1 MKRALFFKLCVL
13 FVYSWFIQLSVAHD
27 YTQWG
32 LPEGAKFRIG
42 KGWISEIAC
51 SPSGDRIAV
60 ASSIGVWLYDAHSG
74 SEISLLTGHRGV
86 VRCVA
91 FSADGLSLASGSW
104 DATVRLWDARTG
116 EHKQIFIGHTDVVT
130 SVAFSPDGKTL
141 ASSSGKQGQD
151 DSFVGCANG
160 KTTPGSSGAYG

>member
-91 FSADGLSLASGSW
+91 FSAGWTFTLASGSW
-104 DATVRLWDARTG
+104 EVRLWDALTG
-116 EHKQIFIGHTDVVT
+116 ELKQTFSLGIGM
-130 SVAFSPDGKTL
+130 S
-141 ASSSGKQGQD
+141 
-151 DSFVGCANG
+151 
-160 KTTPGSSGAYG
+160 